1 MNTFTDAN
9 HRRFKDDLY
18 AEFARVGH
26 ALASPKRLEMLDL
39 LAQRAWT
46 VDELA
51 REMHLST
58 ANASQHLQVL
68 LRARL
73 VESRREGTRA
83 YYRLSGDDVYRAW
96 KAVRDLAES
105 RLAEVQAVVTRY
117 LGERHEVAAVNPAKL
132 LRQVRA
138 GEVILLD
145 VRPVE
150 EYRAGHIPGAQPVPL
165 ADLRRLLARL
175 PKTRDILVYCR
186 GPYCVF
192 ADEAVALLRRHGFK
206 SRRLRVG
213 VPDWKALGYDIRQE
227 GPS

>member
-138 GEVILLD
+138 GEVIL
-145 VRPVE
+145 
-150 EYRAGHIPGAQPVPL
+150 
-165 ADLRRLLARL
+165 
-175 PKTRDILVYCR
+175 VYCR